1 MIYLLTSFLS
11 CFFITLFLIRYQN
24 IHLKFSAD
32 NQSGP
37 QKIHLKA
44 TSRVGGIGIF
54 IGLILGLGLKDFLDN
69 KNFGVTTLIPI
80 LCLPAFGVGLIEDI
94 TKKISP
100 RIRLF
105 VIAVGSLCS
114 LYFLNIHIN
123 SVGIWG
129 LDFLLSFTIIS
140 LIFSVFAISGLANA
154 YNIIDGFNGLASMV
168 GILALLAIA
177 YIGFKVNDN
186 LIVFLSFAMVAS
198 ILGFFLWN
206 YPKGYIFLGDGGA
219 YLIGFW
225 IALLSILLVSNNS
238 TVSPWFALFVNAYP
252 ILETGFSM
260 WRRKIHRGH
269 HSMMP
274 DGIHFHTL
282 IYRRIVKRAHITCS
296 ENESYI
302 GNARTSPYLWFFSSI
317 SVVPAVLFWDN
328 TLALMVSSISYVIL
342 YVYAYFRIVRF
353 KKIPPPPASQH
364 PRNLND

>member
-1 MIYLLTSFLS
+1 MIYLLTSFFS
-11 CFFITLFLIRYQN
+11 CFFITLFLIRHQN

-37 QKIHLKA
+37 QKIHLKV
-44 TSRVGGIGIF
+44 TTRVGGIGIF

-80 LCLPAFGVGLIEDI
+80 LCLPAFAVGLIEDI

-100 RIRLF
+100 RVRLF
-105 VIAVGSLCS
+105 TIAVGSLCS
-114 LYFLNIHIN
+114 LYFLNIQIH

-140 LIFSVFAISGLANA
+140 LFFSVFAMTGLANA

-168 GILALLAIA
+168 GVLALLAIA
-177 YIGFKVNDN
+177 FIGFKVNDH

-206 YPKGYIFLGDGGA
+206 YPKGHIFLGDGGA

-225 IALLSILLVSNNS
+225 IALLSILLVSNNA

-252 ILETGFSM
+252 ILETGFSI
-260 WRRKIHRGH
+260 WRRKIHRGR

-282 IYRRIVKRAHITCS
+282 IYRRIVKWAHIPRS
-296 ENESYI
+296 QNESYI

-328 TLALMVSSISYVIL
+328 TSALIVSTMSYVIL
-342 YVYAYFRIVRF
+342 YVYIYFRIVRF
-353 KKIPPPPASQH
+353 KKITPPTASQH
-364 PRNLND
+364 PRNVND

>member
-1 MIYLLTSFLS
+1 MIYLLISFLS
-11 CFFITLFLIRYQN
+11 CFFITYFLIRYQH

-32 NQSGP
+32 SQSGP

-54 IGLILGLGLKDFLDN
+54 IGLILGLGLKDLLDN
-69 KNFGVTTLIPI
+69 ENLGVTTLIPV

-94 TKKISP
+94 TKKVSP

-105 VIAVGSLCS
+105 IIVVGGLCS
-114 LYFLNIHIN
+114 LYFLDTQIS

-129 LDFLLSFTIIS
+129 LDFLLSFTFIS
-140 LIFSVFAISGLANA
+140 LIFSVFAITGLANA

-168 GILALLAIA
+168 GVIALLAIA

-186 LIVFLSFAMVAS
+186 LVVFLSFAMVAS

-206 YPKGYIFLGDGGA
+206 YPKGLIFLGDGGA

-225 IALLSILLVSNNS
+225 IALLSILLVANNS

-252 ILETGFSM
+252 ILETGFSI

-282 IYRRIVKRAHITCS
+282 IYRRIVKGAHIPRS
-296 ENESYI
+296 QNERYI

-328 TLALMVSSISYVIL
+328 TLALIVSTISYVIL

-353 KKIPPPPASQH
+353 KK
-364 PRNLND
+364 